1 LLGTIFFNE
10 YQVNAAITNTIPA
23 ALRDRRGAKIIQP
36 LLRPDV
42 GSAGPKWLPLVL
54 VGGSIAAV
62 AYADYV
68 AVSIS
73 LGYLYILPL
82 GFGAMF
88 LRSELSYG
96 LILVCTFLHD
106 LFAPPY
112 VNWANRIAHNLSAML
127 AFTFVVYIIQRYMKQ
142 REQLTKSIRQQ
153 RDSLLQDLELA
164 AEVQRMY
171 LPLGKPAIAGL
182 QIAGMM
188 HPAKGIGGD
197 YYDYIPIDEHSI
209 QLVIADVAGK
219 GVAAALL
226 MSATAAAVQL
236 EVNERRD
243 MLQVVSRLNTSI
255 HSVSSDGERYVTLI
269 MAEVD
274 AQNRKLQYVNCGHN
288 PALLFRAKM
297 GKVTRM
303 NSSCVPVGMIVGEA
317 CELVTVDLFPGDVL
331 VFYTDGV
338 TEAENRLEE
347 EFGTERLSTVLEC
360 GASLSAQD
368 LMTDIYKAAA
378 DFCADNFSDD
388 VTILVVKCDF
398 DGSLA

>member
-1 LLGTIFFNE
+1 MPSKL
-10 YQVNAAITNTIPA
+10 ADP
-23 ALRDRRGAKIIQP
+23 RGPNILQP

-54 VGGSIAAV
+54 VLGSIAAV

-88 LRSELSYG
+88 LRSELSYA
-96 LILVCTFLHD
+96 LIVVCTFLHD

-127 AFTFVVYIIQRYMKQ
+127 AFIFVVYIIQRYMKQ
-142 REQLTKSIRQQ
+142 REQLTKSVRQQ
-153 RDSLLQDLELA
+153 RDNLLQDLELA
-164 AEVQRMY
+164 AEVQRMF
-171 LPLGKPAIAGL
+171 LPMGKPAIAGL

-188 HPAKGIGGD
+188 HPARGIGGD

-236 EVNERRD
+236 EVDERRD
-243 MLQVVSRLNTSI
+243 MLQVVSRLNNSI
-255 HSVSSDGERYVTLI
+255 HAVSSDGERYVTLI

-288 PALLFRAKM
+288 PALLFRA
-297 GKVTRM
+297 GTGEVTRM
-303 NSSCVPVGMIVGEA
+303 NSSCAPVGMILGEP
-317 CELVTVDLFPGDVL
+317 CELVSVDLFPGDFL

-338 TEAENRLEE
+338 TEAENRLAE
-347 EFGTERLSTVLEC
+347 EFGTERLSTVVQR
-360 GASLSAQD
+360 GSSLSAEA
-368 LMTDIYKAAA
+368 LMNDIFSSAA
-378 DFCADNFSDD
+378 NFSKEIGFRDD

-398 DGSLA
+398 DGSASLTS